1 MFIGIDGCRGGWVA
15 ATLDGQPGAPVRYA
29 WLSALDE
36 VLEYARAGRAT
47 IVVDIPIGL
56 PAAGARRCDIEARRL
71 LGRARQASVFSAPSR
86 AALDGAGDY
95 AAACRLNERAV
106 GTRLSRQA
114 FGILPKIA
122 EMDALI
128 TPALQAAV
136 REGHPEVVFRVLAR
150 GGLAA
155 SKRTAEGR
163 AERLALL
170 ATAGVD
176 VAVEEI
182 RARLGR
188 SRVAPDDVLDAA
200 ACAVAARR
208 VAAGEAVVFPL
219 ATSERDERG
228 LLMEI
233 VA

>member
-15 ATLDGQPGAPVRYA
+15 AVLDTRDGAPVRYE
-29 WLSALDE
+29 LLTALDE
-36 VLEYARAGRAT
+36 VLEHARAGRAT
-47 IVVDIPIGL
+47 LVVDIPIGL
-56 PAAGARRCDIEARRL
+56 PTAGARRCDVEARAL
-71 LGRARQASVFSAPSR
+71 LGRARQSSVFPAPSR
-86 AALDGAGDY
+86 AALGGVGDY
-95 AAACRLNERAV
+95 AAACRLNEAV
-106 GTRLSRQA
+106 LGTKLSRQA
-114 FGILPKIA
+114 FGILPRIG

-128 TPALQAAV
+128 TPALQVAV

-150 GGLAA
+150 RGLAA

-170 ATAGVD
+170 AAAGLE
-176 VAVEEI
+176 VAVEDA

-188 SRVAPDDVLDAA
+188 SRVAADDLLDAA

-208 VAAGEAVVFPL
+208 VAAGQALVFPL

-228 LLMEI
+228 LRMEI